1 MCGIAGIIELKGN
14 LTAQVRELIAPMTKC
29 LRHRGPDATNYFHHQ
44 QFCYGNSRLAIMDPS
59 SHASLPFCTPS
70 KDLVLCFNGE
80 ISNFEELARRFK
92 LHEKYPFISHSDAEV
107 LLYLYKDLGIDCLK
121 HLSGMFSFALYDQLR
136 NQIFIVR
143 DFFGLTP
150 LFYSCCDQRIF
161 FASEIKAL
169 LQNTSL
175 ERTLNQEAFFH
186 LLSLGYMP
194 KQHTPYQ

>member
-92 LHEKYPFISHSDAEV
+92 LHENI
-107 LLYLYKDLGIDCLK
+107 LLL
-121 HLSGMFSFALYDQLR
+121 
-136 NQIFIVR
+136 VT
-143 DFFGLTP
+143 LTP
-150 LFYSCCDQRIF
+150 KYFSTCIWPLPPL
-161 FASEIKAL
+161 A
-169 LQNTSL
+169 NSL
-175 ERTLNQEAFFH
+175 SIQLNVI
-186 LLSLGYMP
+186 
-194 KQHTPYQ
+194 